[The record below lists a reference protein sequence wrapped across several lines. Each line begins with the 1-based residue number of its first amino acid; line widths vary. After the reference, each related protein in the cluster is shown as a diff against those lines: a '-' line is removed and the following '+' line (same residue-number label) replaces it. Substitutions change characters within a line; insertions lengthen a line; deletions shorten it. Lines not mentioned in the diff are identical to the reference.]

1 MRRSSKSCY
10 AFEIHVVLQP
20 SLDFLDQVL
29 RDYFHFR
36 YPHLSFSR
44 KIPSGARQ
52 ARRNVWIL
60 ALIML
65 GVTSAGRPMPM
76 DNPRLSEYQKHDWQV
91 EDGLP
96 ENNVRMIAQRPDGT
110 LLIATSSGIDS
121 FDGLHFYPLPRNG
134 SSKGSSLR
142 DNEAVNAILPVGKDD
157 LWIGTDGRGVLHQT
171 ASGTV
176 NISEQAGHFN
186 ERIRMLHMD
195 SGGVLWIATQ
205 NGVERY
211 SHNHLDA
218 ITEAGMISGDIT
230 TPFADDGYGGMFF
243 VTSSGLFHWRNGVAE
258 SYSLKLAKSDLPV
271 AVYRD
276 EKQRIWVG
284 TTAHLVQL
292 IPRAAE
298 TQSLPPQFNPQVRA
312 AIKGPVS
319 VLLGDASGNL
329 WIGTRRDGLW
339 RFTAGGLSRW
349 TLHDGLPDNSI
360 RSLFIDDE
368 HNLWIGMLT
377 GGLSRWRKGA
387 LAPYGDPEGFHATY
401 SANVLADSHGDLWLG
416 TWGKGLF
423 RRHSGQLVPMTPPT
437 MPIATPIRA
446 LAEDHHGQI
455 WVGTWFDGVYR
466 FDGHSF
472 HHYLLGNESP
482 GNAVSAIL
490 PDRVGGLWIGTYT
503 GLIYFPSGQPEQ
515 QKRSQLLGS
524 QLVTCLIQDRDG
536 SILVGTSTGLYRVR
550 NDVAVAVSGLEHSN
564 ILSLTLDSEGYA
576 WAATKGGGLTAILQN
591 HILPIPASA
600 GLPDFSINTAIE
612 DTDGHMWFG
621 TARGIVRV
629 SLTDLHAVADG
640 RRNTLSSVILDRAD
654 GMRSSECGG
663 PSKPGSA
670 RLPDGT
676 LWFVTTRGFVH
687 TTDVAEKVGATNPV
701 AEVTG
706 WTLSIDPN
714 ASDVIPALGVQR
726 LDLEPGH
733 SDILLFFNAKLL
745 SNPAHIEFRYRL
757 ARYDAGWTLTRAR
770 AARYRRLPP
779 GTYRFEVQARGSGE
793 EWSSPVASLVIKQY
807 PYIWQTWYFYV
818 ALVLVAAGITVQLFL
833 RRVQLLKGRIGIVL
847 EERNRISRECHD
859 TLMAGFAAV
868 SWQLEATAKLFRDNN
883 SASTPPAES
892 CELARSMVAH
902 CQAEARR
909 IIWDLRDTDE
919 VTNIL
924 SHALTRTLSANVTPE
939 TIETTFDVDGDEVPL
954 APGCVHHL
962 VCIGQEAVSNAI
974 RHAHATHIMIQLKY
988 ESEALILS
996 IRDDGCGFQ
1005 YFDQAS
1011 ALGGHFGI
1019 PVMEER
1025 ARKLG
1030 GTLRVLTSVG
1040 GGTEIEVKVSF
1051 NALQQPVSQ
1060 EHHVIRWIGI

>member
-1 MRRSSKSCY
+1 MLTCVGRSIGRAAWIGI
-10 AFEIHVVLQP
+10 AFLGLVVDAKATPSSNLQ
-20 SLDFLDQVL
+20 
-29 RDYFHFR
+29 
-36 YPHLSFSR
+36 
-44 KIPSGARQ
+44 
-52 ARRNVWIL
+52 
-60 ALIML
+60 
-65 GVTSAGRPMPM
+65 
-76 DNPRLSEYQKHDWQV
+76 LSEYQKHDWQV

-96 ENNVRMIAQRPDGT
+96 ENNVRMIAQQPDGT
-110 LLIATSSGIDS
+110 LLLATSSGITS
-121 FDGLHFYPLPRNG
+121 FDGLHFRSLPINTSG
-134 SSKGSSLR
+134 KEGNFSN
-142 DNEAVNAILPVGKDD
+142 NEAVNAILPVGNNN

-171 ASGTV
+171 PSGTV
-176 NISEQAGHFN
+176 NISERAGFFN
-186 ERIRMLHMD
+186 ERIRMFTLD
-195 SGGVLWIATQ
+195 SSGVLWIATQ

-211 SHNHLDA
+211 SHDRLERVA
-218 ITEAGMISGDIT
+218 GTGMISGDIIA
-230 TPFADDGYGGMFF
+230 PFAEDGHGGMFF
-243 VTSSGLFHWRNGVAE
+243 VTSSGLFHWLDGVAE
-258 SYSLKLAKSDLPV
+258 PYWLKLPKSDAPI

-276 EKQRIWVG
+276 LQQRIWVG
-284 TTAHLVQL
+284 TNGRVVQL
-292 IPRAAE
+292 MPRSVSARE
-298 TQSLPPQFNPQVRA
+298 SSPQYDQVIRG
-312 AIKGPVS
+312 AIGGPVS

-339 RFTAGGLSRW
+339 RLTANGLTKSNSR
-349 TLHDGLPDNSI
+349 DGMPDDSI

-368 HNLWIGMLT
+368 QNLWIGMLT

-387 LAPYGDPEGFHATY
+387 LAPYGDPEGFHSTY
-401 SANVLADSHGDLWLG
+401 SANVLADSRGDLWLG

-423 RRHSGQLVPMTPPT
+423 RRHNGRLIPTSPPK

-446 LAEDHHGQI
+446 LAEDHNGQI
-455 WVGTWFDGVYR
+455 WVGTWFDGIYR
-466 FDGHSF
+466 YDGRNF

-490 PDRVGGLWIGTYT
+490 PDRNGGLWVGTYT
-503 GLIYFPSGQPEQ
+503 GLIYYPSGEPDPRQRLE
-515 QKRSQLLGS
+515 LLDS
-524 QLVTCLIQDRDG
+524 RLITCLIEDRDG
-536 SILVGTSTGLYRVR
+536 SVLVGSSTGLYRVR
-550 NDVAVAVSGLEHSN
+550 QGIATVISGLAQDN
-564 ILSLTLDSEGYA
+564 ILSLTLDSEGYV
-576 WAATKGGGLTAILQN
+576 WAATKGGGLTAVLQDRTA
-591 HILPIPASA
+591 PIPANA
-600 GLPDFSINTAIE
+600 GLPDFSINTAIQ
-612 DTDGHMWFG
+612 DTDGHLWLG
-621 TARGIVRV
+621 TSRGIVRV
-629 SLTDLHAVADG
+629 ALADLHAVVDG

-663 PSKPGSA
+663 PSKPASA

-676 LWFVTTRGFVH
+676 LWFVTTKGFVH
-687 TTDVAEKVGATNPV
+687 TTDVAEKLGSTKPV
-701 AEVTG
+701 ATISG

-714 ASDVIPALGVQR
+714 AADIMPAGNNNR

-733 SDILLFFNAKLL
+733 SDTLLFFSAKLL

-757 ARYDAGWTLTRAR
+757 AGYDAGWTLTRAR

-779 GTYRFEVQARGSGE
+779 GTYTFEVQARGSGE
-793 EWSSPVASLVIKQY
+793 DWSSPVASLVVKQY
-807 PYIWQTWYFYV
+807 PYIYQTWYFYL
-818 ALVLVAAGITVQLFL
+818 AMVLLAAGVTVQLFR

-868 SWQLEATAKLFRDNN
+868 SWQLEATAKLFRDSN
-883 SASTPPAES
+883 SESTPPAES

-924 SHALTRTLSANVTPE
+924 SHALTRTLSANLTSE
-939 TIETTFDVDGDEVPL
+939 TIEVSFDVEGDEVPL

-974 RHAHATHIMIQLKY
+974 RHAHATHIAIQLKY
-988 ESEALILS
+988 ESDALTLS
-996 IRDDGCGFQ
+996 IRDDGCGFLHS
-1005 YFDQAS
+1005 DRAT

-1030 GTLRVLTSVG
+1030 GTLRLVTSVG
-1040 GGTEIEVKVSF
+1040 LGTEITVKVSF

>member
-1 MRRSSKSCY
+1 MRLV
-10 AFEIHVVLQP
+10 A
-20 SLDFLDQVL
+20 
-29 RDYFHFR
+29 
-36 YPHLSFSR
+36 
-44 KIPSGARQ
+44 
-52 ARRNVWIL
+52 IL
-60 ALIML
+60 ALIAVSSTGAGHAMP
-65 GVTSAGRPMPM
+65 SA
-76 DNPRLSEYQKHDWQV
+76 NLQLSEYQKHDWQV

-96 ENNVRMIAQRPDGT
+96 ENNVRMVAQRPDGT
-110 LLIATSSGIDS
+110 LLLATSSGIAS
-121 FDGLHFYPLPRNG
+121 FDGLRFRPLPIND
-134 SSKGSSLR
+134 SSKGSGLST
-142 DNEAVNAILPVGKDD
+142 NEAVNAIVPVGNDD

-176 NISEQAGHFN
+176 NISEAAGFLN

-195 SGGVLWIATQ
+195 SSGALWIATQ

-211 SHNHLDA
+211 AHNRLEDIA
-218 ITEAGMISGDIT
+218 GAGMISGDIT
-230 TPFADDGYGGMFF
+230 TPFAEDGYGGMFF
-243 VTSSGLFHWRNGVAE
+243 VTSSGLFHWRDGVTVP
-258 SYSLKLAKSDLPV
+258 YLLKLEPSDLPV

-276 EKQRIWVG
+276 LQQRIWVG
-284 TTAHLVQL
+284 TSRHVVQL
-292 IPRAAE
+292 ISSNGATPGALA
-298 TQSLPPQFNPQVRA
+298 QFNPMVRA
-312 AIKGPVS
+312 AIDGPIS
-319 VLLGDASGNL
+319 ALLGDGSGNL

-339 RFTAGGLSRW
+339 RLAADGLSRW
-349 TLHDGLPDNSI
+349 RSQDGLPDDSI

-423 RRHSGQLVPMTPPT
+423 RRHDGRLIPTSPPT

-446 LAEDHHGQI
+446 LAEDRNGQI

-466 FDGHSF
+466 YDGRSF

-490 PDRVGGLWIGTYT
+490 PDRAGGLWIGTYT
-503 GLIYFPSGQPEQ
+503 GLIYFPSGEPEER
-515 QKRSQLLGS
+515 KRSQLLSS
-524 QLVTCLIQDRDG
+524 QLITCLIQDRDG

-550 NDVAVAVSGLEHSN
+550 NGIAAIIPGFDRSN
-564 ILSLTLDSEGYA
+564 VLSLTLDSDGYV
-576 WAATKGGGLTAILQN
+576 WAATKGGGLAAVLQN
-591 HILPIPASA
+591 HISPIPPSA

-612 DTDGHMWFG
+612 DTDGHMWLG
-621 TARGIVRV
+621 TSRGIVRV
-629 SLTDLHAVADG
+629 SLADLHAVVDG
-640 RRNTLSSVILDRAD
+640 RRSALSSVILDKAD

-676 LWFVTTRGFVH
+676 LWFVTTKGFVH

-701 AEVTG
+701 ATITG

-714 ASDVIPALGVQR
+714 ASDVVPAGSNQR
-726 LDLEPGH
+726 LDLEAGH

-757 ARYDAGWTLTRAR
+757 DKYDAGWTLTRAR

-793 EWSSPVASLVIKQY
+793 EWSSPVAYLVVKQY
-807 PYIWQTWYFYV
+807 PYVWQTWYFYV
-818 ALVLVAAGITVQLFL
+818 AVVLIAAGITVQLFR

-868 SWQLEATAKLFRDNN
+868 SWQLEATAKLFRD
-883 SASTPPAES
+883 SKSESTPPAES

-924 SHALTRTLSANVTPE
+924 SHALTRTLSANMTSE
-939 TIETTFDVDGDEVPL
+939 MIETSFDVDGDEVPL

-962 VCIGQEAVSNAI
+962 VCIGQEAVSNAL
-974 RHAHATHIMIQLKY
+974 RHAHATHLMIRLKY
-988 ESEALILS
+988 ESEALVLS
-996 IRDDGCGFQ
+996 IQDNGCGFQ
-1005 YFDQAS
+1005 YSDRTTTS
-1011 ALGGHFGI
+1011 GGHFGI

-1030 GTLRVLTSVG
+1030 GTLRVLTSLDS
-1040 GGTEIEVKVSF
+1040 GTEITVKVSF